1 MKYKLYNK
9 AFDNLIAA
17 TYYFTLSVNQ
27 DPDWKLKLRDRQRKN
42 LRKFLNSLLR
52 WVDEA
57 EKEPDNEPIKVKVK
71 RKERN

>member
-17 TYYFTLSVNQ
+17 AYYFTLSVNQ

>member
-9 AFDNLIAA
+9 AFNHLIAA
-17 TYYFTLSVNQ
+17 AHYFTLSVNQ
-27 DPDWKLKLRDRQRKN
+27 DPDWKLKLTDRQRQN

-57 EKEPDNEPIKVKVK
+57 EKEPDHEPIIVKVK

>member
-9 AFDNLIAA
+9 AFDHLIAA
-17 TYYFTLSVNQ
+17 AYHFNLSINQ
-27 DPDWKLKLRDRQRKN
+27 DPEWKLKLTDRQRQN
-42 LRKFLNSLLR
+42 LRKFLNTLLR

-57 EKEPDNEPIKVKVK
+57 EKEPDHEPIKVRVR